1 MVKRAREDPGYRR
14 SLDTLF
20 DLVQKWLKAA
30 GSLTAAAAQS
40 TSLESFVND
49 PTPEKHLIQAIRHVN
64 KLVQNIAGGKT
75 LDDLHS
81 ALRMCVIDIRNDTD
95 LRQWVEDYIAYA
107 RRALENAG
115 DNDMEEIRDTR
126 QALRRRWN
134 ELTNTGSD
142 NNRKWKEDFEA
153 LGKEAREFQDRME
166 QDKDL
171 QAVRQAHAQLGRD
184 IEDTL
189 VDVAAV
195 GLQAA
200 VSGTS
205 WLWADLF
212 NVYLPRFI
220 SMIKSIP
227 IPRYDLLPSAASSSL
242 MYAIVRNTST
252 RKLNLYSK
260 ISMFLLLGYFRGTFS
275 SATSPTSR
283 LLRPVVGN
291 LRQLS
296 GH

>member
-1 MVKRAREDPGYRR
+1 MVKRAREDPEYRR

-20 DLVQKWLKAA
+20 DLAQKWLKATGDVA
-30 GSLTAAAAQS
+30 EEAAQS
-40 TSLESFVND
+40 TSLESFVKD
-49 PTPEKHLIQAIRHVN
+49 PTPEKHLIQAIRYVN

-81 ALRMCVIDIRNDTD
+81 ALRMCVIDIRNDTG

-107 RRALENAG
+107 KRGLENAG

-126 QALRRRWN
+126 KALRRRWN
-134 ELTNTGSD
+134 ELTDTDSD
-142 NNRKWKEDFEA
+142 NSRKWTEDFEA
-153 LGKEAREFQDRME
+153 LRKEVREFQERME

-205 WLWADLF
+205 WFWADLF

-220 SMIKSIP
+220 STIKSIP
-227 IPRYDLLPSAASSSL
+227 IPRYDRLLSSTSSSL
-242 MYAIVRNTST
+242 MHAIVRSTST
-252 RKLNLYSK
+252 RKLNLYSR
-260 ISMFLLLGYFRGTFS
+260 ISMSLLLGYFRGMS
-275 SATSPTSR
+275 SSVTSPTSR
-283 LLRPVVGN
+283 SLRPLIGN
-291 LRQLS
+291 LRRPL
-296 GH
+296 GL

>member
-1 MVKRAREDPGYRR
+1 MAKRAREDPEYRR
-14 SLDTLF
+14 SIDTLF
-20 DLVQKWLKAA
+20 DLVQKWLKETGNVAV
-30 GSLTAAAAQS
+30 AAAQS

-49 PTPEKHLIQAIRHVN
+49 PTPEKHLIQAIRYVN
-64 KLVQNIAGGKT
+64 NFLQNIAGGKT

-81 ALRMCVIDIRNDTD
+81 ALRMCIIDIRNDTD

-115 DNDMEEIRDTR
+115 DNDMEGIRDTR
-126 QALRRRWN
+126 QALSRRWN
-134 ELTNTGSD
+134 ELTDTGSD
-142 NNRKWKEDFEA
+142 KSRKWKEDFEA
-153 LGKEAREFQDRME
+153 LRKEVREFQERME

-205 WLWADLF
+205 WIWADLF

-227 IPRYDLLPSAASSSL
+227 IPRYDLLPSSASLSL

-252 RKLNLYSK
+252 RNLNLYSR
-260 ISMFLLLGYFRGTFS
+260 ISMSLLSGYFQATFS

-283 LLRPVVGN
+283 LLHPLVGN
-291 LRQLS
+291 PRQPL
-296 GH
+296 GL

>member
-1 MVKRAREDPGYRR
+1 MLKRAREDLEYRR

-20 DLVQKWLKAA
+20 DLVQKWFKAT
-30 GSLTAAAAQS
+30 GSVAVEAAQS

-49 PTPEKHLIQAIRHVN
+49 PTPEKHLIQAIRYVN
-64 KLVQNIAGGKT
+64 KLVQNITGGRT

-81 ALRMCVIDIRNDTD
+81 ALRMCVIDIRNDTG

-107 RRALENAG
+107 RRVLENAG
-115 DNDMEEIRDTR
+115 DNDTEEIRDTR

-134 ELTNTGSD
+134 ELTDTGSD
-142 NNRKWKEDFEA
+142 TSRKWTEDFEA
-153 LGKEAREFQDRME
+153 LQKEVREFQERMG

-184 IEDTL
+184 IEEIL

-205 WLWADLF
+205 WFWADLF

-220 SMIKSIP
+220 STIKSIP
-227 IPRYDLLPSAASSSL
+227 IPRYDPLPSSASSSL

-252 RKLNLYSK
+252 RKLNLYSR
-260 ISMFLLLGYFRGTFS
+260 ISMFLLLGYFRDTSS

-283 LLRPVVGN
+283 LLRPLMGN
-291 LRQLS
+291 LRQPL
-296 GH
+296 GL

>member
-1 MVKRAREDPGYRR
+1 MAKRVREDPEYRR
-14 SLDTLF
+14 SIDTLF
-20 DLVQKWLKAA
+20 DLVEKWLKTTGNVAV
-30 GSLTAAAAQS
+30 AAAQS

-49 PTPEKHLIQAIRHVN
+49 PTPEKHLIKVIGYVN
-64 KLVQNIAGGKT
+64 KFLQNIAGGKT
-75 LDDLHS
+75 LDGLHS
-81 ALRMCVIDIRNDTD
+81 ALRMCIIDVRNDTD
-95 LRQWVEDYIAYA
+95 LRQWVEDYIAFA

-115 DNDMEEIRDTR
+115 DNDMEGIRDAR
-126 QALRRRWN
+126 EALSRRWN
-134 ELTNTGSD
+134 ELTDTGSD
-142 NNRKWKEDFEA
+142 KSRKRKEDFEA
-153 LGKEAREFQDRME
+153 LRKEVRELQERME

-189 VDVAAV
+189 VDVAEV

-205 WLWADLF
+205 WFWADLF

-227 IPRYDLLPSAASSSL
+227 IPRYDLLTSSASL
-242 MYAIVRNTST
+242 SFMYTIARNTST
-252 RKLNLYSK
+252 RKLNSYSRVLM
-260 ISMFLLLGYFRGTFS
+260 SLLSGYFQATFS
-275 SATSPTSR
+275 SGTSPTSR
-283 LLRPVVGN
+283 LLRPLLGN

-296 GH
+296 VP

>member
-1 MVKRAREDPGYRR
+1 MVKRAREDPEYRR

-20 DLVQKWLKAA
+20 DLAQKWLKATGDVA
-30 GSLTAAAAQS
+30 VDAAQS

-49 PTPEKHLIQAIRHVN
+49 PTPEKHLIQAIRYVN

-81 ALRMCVIDIRNDTD
+81 ALRMCVIDIRNDTG

-107 RRALENAG
+107 KRGLENAG

-126 QALRRRWN
+126 KALRRRWN
-134 ELTNTGSD
+134 ELTDTDSD
-142 NNRKWKEDFEA
+142 NSRKWTEDFEA
-153 LGKEAREFQDRME
+153 LRKEVREFQERME

-205 WLWADLF
+205 WFWADLF

-220 SMIKSIP
+220 STIKSIP
-227 IPRYDLLPSAASSSL
+227 IPRYDLLPSSSSSSL
-242 MYAIVRNTST
+242 MYAIVRSTST
-252 RKLNLYSK
+252 RKLNLYSR
-260 ISMFLLLGYFRGTFS
+260 ISTSLLLGYFRGTSS

-283 LLRPVVGN
+283 LLRPLIGN
-291 LRQLS
+291 LRRPL
-296 GH
+296 GL

>member
-1 MVKRAREDPGYRR
+1 MVKRAREDPEYRR

-20 DLVQKWLKAA
+20 DLAQKWLKATGDVA
-30 GSLTAAAAQS
+30 VDAAQS

-49 PTPEKHLIQAIRHVN
+49 PTPEKHLIQAIRYVN

-81 ALRMCVIDIRNDTD
+81 ALRMCVIDIRNDTG

-107 RRALENAG
+107 KRGLENAG

-126 QALRRRWN
+126 KALRRRWN
-134 ELTNTGSD
+134 ELTDTDSD
-142 NNRKWKEDFEA
+142 NSRKWTEDFEA
-153 LGKEAREFQDRME
+153 LRKEVREFQERME

-205 WLWADLF
+205 WFWADLF

-220 SMIKSIP
+220 STIKSIP
-227 IPRYDLLPSAASSSL
+227 IPRYDLLPSSSSSSL
-242 MYAIVRNTST
+242 MYAIVRSTST
-252 RKLNLYSK
+252 RKLNLYSR
-260 ISMFLLLGYFRGTFS
+260 ISMSLLLGYFRGTSS

-283 LLRPVVGN
+283 LLRPLIGN
-291 LRQLS
+291 LRRPL
-296 GH
+296 GL